1 MRFSA
6 SFSAKGITG
15 IGAIAAAI
23 AFAGCECTVGHEEP
37 RHPPPPPPPPA
48 HVTTTTTT
56 TTTAPTAASL
66 ANPPPPAPLP
76 ASIREKLE
84 KKDGG

>member
-1 MRFSA
+1 MRI
-6 SFSAKGITG
+6 SAKGITG

-48 HVTTTTTT
+48 VAAPAAATP
-56 TTTAPTAASL
+56 APTAASL
-66 ANPPPPAPLP
+66 QNPPAIAPLP
-76 ASIREKLE
+76 PSMRAKLE